1 MTSLSLLR
9 GGYPRQVLSVTRV
22 DLEDVALID
31 EQRHLNLIASLQ
43 HRWLESAGDGVAS
56 NAGVALH
63 HAKVDR
69 VRQRHAD
76 RFAVVEKDGRVDVL
90 LEKASLLTENLFID
104 EG

>member
-9 GGYPRQVLSVTRV
+9 GGYPRQVLAVTRV

-31 EQRHLNLIASLQ
+31 EQRHLNLIASFQ
-43 HRWLESAGDGVAS
+43 HRWLESSGNRVAS

-76 RFAVVEKDGRVDVL
+76 RLAVVEKDGRVDVFFVNHS
-90 LEKASLLTENLFID
+90 APTENL
-104 EG
+104 